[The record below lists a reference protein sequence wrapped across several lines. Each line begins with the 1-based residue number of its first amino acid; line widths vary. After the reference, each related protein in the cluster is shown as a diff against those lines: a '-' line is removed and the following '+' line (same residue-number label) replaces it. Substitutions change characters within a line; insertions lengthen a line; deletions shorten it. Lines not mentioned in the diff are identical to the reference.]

1 MRFAS
6 AAPALDRLRRLLPG
20 LWLGGLLALAL
31 IAAPALFALLDRPGA
46 GRVAARLFAV
56 EAQASLLL
64 GGAVGL
70 LEQRRAAAGS
80 GPRISAELLMA
91 LGALFCTL
99 LGHHALQPML
109 EAARDG
115 QGRWSFAAL
124 HGASAALFGLKTVLV
139 AALAWRASRAAA

>member
-1 MRFAS
+1 
-6 AAPALDRLRRLLPG
+6 
-20 LWLGGLLALAL
+20 
-31 IAAPALFALLDRPGA
+31 
-46 GRVAARLFAV
+46 
-56 EAQASLLL
+56 
-64 GGAVGL
+64 
-70 LEQRRAAAGS
+70 
-80 GPRISAELLMA
+80 MA

-139 AALAWRASRAAA
+139 AALAWRASRADA